1 MSASPFELFRKR
13 PPPKRSAAELYQE
26 ALVGRRAAYEALRE
40 ATLSLVYLRQR
51 LEAEAFERRTEIAR
65 LHDEARR
72 LAKRGADQAALEK
85 LLAKQAHR
93 AALAAQEDRA
103 QQIKREAELAKA
115 KLSALGLELRTLE
128 AEGCEARAMAQVAA
142 RWQQIEA
149 LELETSAL
157 KKAAQAAAGELP
169 HFDPTRDLEDDL
181 TSARL
186 DLAVLKKA

>member
-13 PPPKRSAAELYQE
+13 PPPAKSAAELYQE
-26 ALVGRRAAYEALRE
+26 ALVGRRAAYDALRE

-65 LHDEARR
+65 LHDQARR
-72 LAKRGADQAALEK
+72 LVKRGAEQAALET
-85 LLAKQAHR
+85 LLQKQTHR
-93 AALAAQEDRA
+93 AALAIQEERA
-103 QQIKREAELAKA
+103 AQIKQEAERAKA

-128 AEGCEARAMAQVAA
+128 AEGFEARTMAQVTA
-142 RWQQIEA
+142 RWERIEA
-149 LELETSAL
+149 LESETSAL

-169 HFDPTRDLEDDL
+169 HFDRSDDLEDDL

-186 DLAVLKKA
+186 DLAVLKKT